1 LPSARRSF
9 SCRASCRSGAG
20 WRTSTRRPAL
30 DLAYTAG
37 VLAFSGA
44 LVLAGKYS
52 PFLYFR
58 F

>member
-1 LPSARRSF
+1 MSFGRRLAEFSA
-9 SCRASCRSGAG
+9 
-20 WRTSTRRPAL
+20 RRPAL